1 MKHRIYTFF
10 SFLKK
15 LFRNKDSKPFYSPY
29 SKAEKEVFDAVEVG
43 DLVYCQMPLS
53 EEKLAGVPEGH
64 KERPYVIVDKDEHF
78 LYGYYCTSQVQNN
91 WNAMYVIYPNE
102 DRICDSFYKKTYV
115 LFKEMVRI
123 PIVNVRYVMFHLENY
138 EIFQIA
144 RRIALKQKKIR
155 KKKFAI
161 SKAWMMP

>member
-1 MKHRIYTFF
+1 MCRGDQYETQNLHIF

-78 LYGYYCTSQVQNN
+78 LYGYYLSL
-91 WNAMYVIYPNE
+91 IH
-102 DRICDSFYKKTYV
+102 I
-115 LFKEMVRI
+115 
-123 PIVNVRYVMFHLENY
+123 
-138 EIFQIA
+138 
-144 RRIALKQKKIR
+144 
-155 KKKFAI
+155 
-161 SKAWMMP
+161 

>member
-53 EEKLAGVPEGH
+53 EEKLAGVP
-64 KERPYVIVDKDEHF
+64 
-78 LYGYYCTSQVQNN
+78 
-91 WNAMYVIYPNE
+91 
-102 DRICDSFYKKTYV
+102 
-115 LFKEMVRI
+115 
-123 PIVNVRYVMFHLENY
+123 
-138 EIFQIA
+138 
-144 RRIALKQKKIR
+144 
-155 KKKFAI
+155 
-161 SKAWMMP
+161 

>member
-91 WNAMYVIYPNE
+91 WNAMYVIYPN
-102 DRICDSFYKKTYV
+102 D
-115 LFKEMVRI
+115 
-123 PIVNVRYVMFHLENY
+123 
-138 EIFQIA
+138 
-144 RRIALKQKKIR
+144 
-155 KKKFAI
+155 
-161 SKAWMMP
+161 